1 MFNLG
6 DGNRYWLY
14 KERTDIRKS
23 FFTLSGLVTI
33 NTGHDP
39 LSGDV

>member
-14 KERTDIRKS
+14 NEPTDMRKS
-23 FFTLSGLVTI
+23 FFTLSGLVTNNMGQI
-33 NTGHDP
+33 GRAH
-39 LSGDV
+39 V